1 MAEYRVSG
9 RADADLL
16 DIYLFGIAHFG
27 RPQAVDYQ
35 MSFLHCFELLAENP
49 RMGRTSPTIQAGLR
63 RHEHGSHVV
72 LYREEA
78 DHILIVAVLHSRN
91 VRGLKL

>member
-16 DIYLFGIAHFG
+16 DIYLFGAAHFG
-27 RPQAVDYQ
+27 RPQAVQYQ
-35 MSFLHCFELLAENP
+35 MSFQHCFELLAENP

-63 RHEHGSHVV
+63 RHEHGSHVI

-78 DHILIVAVLHSRN
+78 DHVLIVAVLHGRN